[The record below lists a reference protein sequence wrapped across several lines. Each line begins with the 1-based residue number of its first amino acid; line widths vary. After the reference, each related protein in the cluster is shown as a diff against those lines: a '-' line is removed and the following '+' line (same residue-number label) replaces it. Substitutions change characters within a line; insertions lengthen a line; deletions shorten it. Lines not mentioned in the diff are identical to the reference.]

1 MPDSYQTILRPG
13 VAEFTEKKSRFIS
26 EARPVADEAEARA
39 FLEEIRKKYWDAT
52 HNVWAYQLGERH
64 ETTRY
69 SDDGE
74 PAGTAGQ
81 PVLNVLKGEGLRN
94 VAVVVTRYF
103 GGTLLGAGGLVR
115 AYGRAARECVE
126 AAGIARMTLYHRY
139 RVTLDYPTAGKVE
152 YECGKQGVTIL
163 DKAYTDCVAFSLCV
177 EDPGQGPFLD
187 SVQELSGGRAEVEE
201 LPDVFGALVDGQ
213 LVFAE

>member
-1 MPDSYQTILRPG
+1 MPDAYQTILRPG
-13 VAEFTEKKSRFIS
+13 IAEFSEKKSRFIS
-26 EARPVADEAEARA
+26 EARPVANEAEARA

-52 HNVWAYQLGERH
+52 HNVWAYQLGDHH
-64 ETTRY
+64 EITRY

-115 AYGRAARECVE
+115 AYGRAARACVE
-126 AAGIARMTLYHRY
+126 AAGIARMARYHRY
-139 RVTLDYPTAGKVE
+139 RLTLDAGTAG
-152 YECGKQGVTIL
+152 T
-163 DKAYTDCVAFSLCV
+163 
-177 EDPGQGPFLD
+177 
-187 SVQELSGGRAEVEE
+187 AE
-201 LPDVFGALVDGQ
+201 
-213 LVFAE
+213 